1 MSSAIIAKALNST
14 IGTENFVG
22 LDEILDSHLNK
33 LDVILKQNAED
44 TKEALESLYNISNPV
59 FSAKSGD
66 PVIATLSAE
75 VKEGSSNYA
84 YSKYLVL
91 PYGGYLRY
99 ERDTSND
106 HELTDFSIEGDGI
119 ICNFENTI
127 TFSKNAKIR
136 FKARKHTGEEDNDY
150 FINVSVK
157 FRGRTEYAPEMKY
170 NIE

>member
-14 IGTENFVG
+14 IGTDDFVG
-22 LDEILDSHLNK
+22 FDEILDSHLNK

-59 FSAKSGD
+59 FSAKAGD

-75 VKEGSSNYA
+75 VQYGSSNFA

-91 PYGGYLRY
+91 PYGGCLKY
-99 ERDTSND
+99 ERDESDGNG
-106 HELTDFSIEGDGI
+106 LTDFSIEGDGI
-119 ICNFENTI
+119 ICDYESTI

-136 FKARKHTGEEDNDY
+136 FKARRYKDEEYDSY
-150 FINVSVK
+150 FNVFVR
-157 FRGRTEYAPEMKY
+157 FRGRTEYAPEIKY

>member
-59 FSAKSGD
+59 FSAKADD

-75 VKEGSSNYA
+75 VQSGSSNFA

-91 PYGGYLRY
+91 PYGGCLRY
-99 ERDTSND
+99 ERDESVDDN
-106 HELTDFSIEGDGI
+106 LTDFSIEGDGI
-119 ICNFENTI
+119 IYVFRNTI

-136 FKARKHTGEEDNDY
+136 FKARKYEGEEYSSY
-150 FINVSVK
+150 FNVLVR
-157 FRGRTEYAPEMKY
+157 FMGHTEYAPEIKY
-170 NIE
+170 TIE